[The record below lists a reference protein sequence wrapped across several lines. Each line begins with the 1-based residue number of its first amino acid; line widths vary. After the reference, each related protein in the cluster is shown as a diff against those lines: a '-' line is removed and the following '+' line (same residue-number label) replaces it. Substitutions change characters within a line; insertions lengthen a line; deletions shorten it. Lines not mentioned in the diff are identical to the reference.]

1 MNPFE
6 MVVAIVFITA
16 IASVLRA
23 RYGIRRDKH
32 GNDLPVERDTGAAQR
47 MEAEMKQLKWRK
59 KTASSARSNGCGIG
73 RDDEYGDGRGSG
85 MSSGQ
90 IMAVI
95 IVAMVLV
102 AGIFK
107 SRFRYAHKYGQRLSE
122 GESRAAM
129 AEAERLREE
138 VKQLKER
145 LHVLERITVEK
156 ESSLERE
163 FARLRDQ

>member
-1 MNPFE
+1 
-6 MVVAIVFITA
+6 
-16 IASVLRA
+16 
-23 RYGIRRDKH
+23 
-32 GNDLPVERDTGAAQR
+32 
-47 MEAEMKQLKWRK
+47 
-59 KTASSARSNGCGIG
+59 
-73 RDDEYGDGRGSG
+73 

-90 IMAVI
+90 IMGLL
-95 IVAMVLV
+95 IVAMVMI

-107 SRFRYAHKYGQRLSE
+107 ARYRYEHKYRGQLSE
-122 GESRAAM
+122 GDSRAAM

-163 FARLRDQ
+163 FSRLRDQ

>member
-1 MNPFE
+1 MSGGQ
-6 MVVAIVFITA
+6 VFA
-16 IASVLRA
+16 L
-23 RYGIRRDKH
+23 
-32 GNDLPVERDTGAAQR
+32 
-47 MEAEMKQLKWRK
+47 
-59 KTASSARSNGCGIG
+59 
-73 RDDEYGDGRGSG
+73 
-85 MSSGQ
+85 
-90 IMAVI
+90 I

-107 SRFRYAHKYGQRLSE
+107 SRYRFEHKHRERVSE
-122 GESRAAM
+122 GDSRAAL

-163 FARLRDQ
+163 FSRLRDQ

>member
-1 MNPFE
+1 MNGGPTF
-6 MVVAIVFITA
+6 VLLLVAIVMI
-16 IASVLRA
+16 
-23 RYGIRRDKH
+23 
-32 GNDLPVERDTGAAQR
+32 
-47 MEAEMKQLKWRK
+47 
-59 KTASSARSNGCGIG
+59 
-73 RDDEYGDGRGSG
+73 
-85 MSSGQ
+85 
-90 IMAVI
+90 
-95 IVAMVLV
+95 

-107 SRFRYAHKYGQRLSE
+107 ARFRYAHKYGDRISS
-122 GESRAAM
+122 GDSRAAL

>member
-1 MNPFE
+1 MTSGQ
-6 MVVAIVFITA
+6 MVPIFIVAI
-16 IASVLRA
+16 
-23 RYGIRRDKH
+23 
-32 GNDLPVERDTGAAQR
+32 
-47 MEAEMKQLKWRK
+47 
-59 KTASSARSNGCGIG
+59 
-73 RDDEYGDGRGSG
+73 
-85 MSSGQ
+85 
-90 IMAVI
+90 IMI
-95 IVAMVLV
+95 

-107 SRFRYAHKYGQRLSE
+107 ARIRYGHKYGDRQSE
-122 GESRAAM
+122 NESRAAM

>member
-1 MNPFE
+1 MNGMQT
-6 MVVAIVFITA
+6 MV
-16 IASVLRA
+16 
-23 RYGIRRDKH
+23 
-32 GNDLPVERDTGAAQR
+32 
-47 MEAEMKQLKWRK
+47 
-59 KTASSARSNGCGIG
+59 
-73 RDDEYGDGRGSG
+73 
-85 MSSGQ
+85 
-90 IMAVI
+90 VI
-95 IVAMVLV
+95 IVAMAMM

-107 SRFRYAHKYGQRLSE
+107 SRFRYAHKYGARAMD

>member
-1 MNPFE
+1 MIDRQV
-6 MVVAIVFITA
+6 MIVLIVAIVMI
-16 IASVLRA
+16 
-23 RYGIRRDKH
+23 
-32 GNDLPVERDTGAAQR
+32 
-47 MEAEMKQLKWRK
+47 
-59 KTASSARSNGCGIG
+59 
-73 RDDEYGDGRGSG
+73 
-85 MSSGQ
+85 
-90 IMAVI
+90 
-95 IVAMVLV
+95 

-107 SRFRYAHKYGQRLSE
+107 ARFRYEHKYRGRVGE

>member
-1 MNPFE
+1 MY
-6 MVVAIVFITA
+6 
-16 IASVLRA
+16 L
-23 RYGIRRDKH
+23 G
-32 GNDLPVERDTGAAQR
+32 
-47 MEAEMKQLKWRK
+47 
-59 KTASSARSNGCGIG
+59 
-73 RDDEYGDGRGSG
+73 
-85 MSSGQ
+85 SGQ
-90 IMAVI
+90 IMAII
-95 IVAMVLV
+95 IVAIVMI

-107 SRFRYAHKYGQRLSE
+107 SRYRYEHKHGARLSE
-122 GESRAAM
+122 SESRAAT

>member
-1 MNPFE
+1 MNGGQT
-6 MVVAIVFITA
+6 MV
-16 IASVLRA
+16 
-23 RYGIRRDKH
+23 
-32 GNDLPVERDTGAAQR
+32 
-47 MEAEMKQLKWRK
+47 
-59 KTASSARSNGCGIG
+59 
-73 RDDEYGDGRGSG
+73 
-85 MSSGQ
+85 
-90 IMAVI
+90 VI
-95 IVAMVLV
+95 IVAMALI

-107 SRFRYAHKYGQRLSE
+107 ARFRYLHKYGGRASDD
-122 GESRAAM
+122 ESRAAT

>member
-1 MNPFE
+1 
-6 MVVAIVFITA
+6 
-16 IASVLRA
+16 
-23 RYGIRRDKH
+23 
-32 GNDLPVERDTGAAQR
+32 
-47 MEAEMKQLKWRK
+47 
-59 KTASSARSNGCGIG
+59 
-73 RDDEYGDGRGSG
+73 
-85 MSSGQ
+85 
-90 IMAVI
+90 MALI
-95 IVAMVLV
+95 IVAMVMI

-107 SRFRYAHKYGQRLSE
+107 ARFRYEHKYRGRASE
-122 GESRAAM
+122 GEGRAAM

>member
-1 MNPFE
+1 
-6 MVVAIVFITA
+6 
-16 IASVLRA
+16 
-23 RYGIRRDKH
+23 
-32 GNDLPVERDTGAAQR
+32 
-47 MEAEMKQLKWRK
+47 
-59 KTASSARSNGCGIG
+59 
-73 RDDEYGDGRGSG
+73 

-90 IMAVI
+90 LTAVL
-95 IVAMVLV
+95 IVAIVMI
-102 AGIFK
+102 ASIFK
-107 SRFRYAHKYGQRLSE
+107 SRLRFAHKHGERLSE

-163 FARLRDQ
+163 IARLRDE